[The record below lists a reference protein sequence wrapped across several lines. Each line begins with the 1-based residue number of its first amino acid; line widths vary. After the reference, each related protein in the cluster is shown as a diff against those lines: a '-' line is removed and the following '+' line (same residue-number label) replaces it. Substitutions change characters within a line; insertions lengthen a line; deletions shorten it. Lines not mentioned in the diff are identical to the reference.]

1 MPVKHAIWKVGK
13 EPQRLSEVSL
23 GTEQVL
29 EDMIVSDPRILSDE
43 WMLIG
48 RQEETGHGGRIDL
61 LGIAPDGTLVLIELK
76 RSRTPREVVAQ
87 ALDYAGWVEG
97 LSPERIAE
105 IYSPFSNDAVPI
117 LCPVPSFQLSNYLAP
132 KRVNATNQKKK
143 DAASAKLLPKK

>member
-48 RQEETGHGGRIDL
+48 RQEETGHGG
-61 LGIAPDGTLVLIELK
+61 P
-76 RSRTPREVVAQ
+76 
-87 ALDYAGWVEG
+87 W
-97 LSPERIAE
+97 
-105 IYSPFSNDAVPI
+105 
-117 LCPVPSFQLSNYLAP
+117 
-132 KRVNATNQKKK
+132 
-143 DAASAKLLPKK
+143 